1 MGVILVAAT
10 VIALYVNTIG
20 FNNLK
25 LMYALNTTDKT
36 IAWMNENANGN
47 GLYLTK
53 VKQPI
58 EVIKERMHREG
69 WTYVR
74 QEGSGYFF
82 EKGNQEVV
90 VTTKIWPNRNYVRIS
105 VENNVVN
112 LAG

>member
-1 MGVILVAAT
+1 
-10 VIALYVNTIG
+10 
-20 FNNLK
+20 
-25 LMYALNTTDKT
+25 MYALNTTDKT
-36 IAWMNENANGN
+36 IVWMNETANGN

-58 EVIKERMHREG
+58 EVIKERMQKEG